1 MDSDKEDNL
10 SVDLGSMLQQ
20 LSSSVSPLD
29 NSWITT
35 GIDISSVG
43 ASTVSISPSYTFAN
57 SGLTTSTISGIGTGG
72 WSTQVTPAL
81 TVGNSGMLSLVGDKA
96 DIEINGVSLCE
107 TLKNLEQRLNILR
120 PNPSLETEWNEL
132 KQLGEQYRELENK
145 ILEKQKMWDILKKMP
160 PPDLS

>member
-1 MDSDKEDNL
+1 MDSDKEENP
-10 SVDLGSMLQQ
+10 SIDLGSVLQQ
-20 LSSSVSPLD
+20 LGSSVSPLD

-35 GIDISSVG
+35 GIDMSSVG
-43 ASTVSISPSYTFAN
+43 VNTVSITPSYTFAN
-57 SGLTTSTISGIGTGG
+57 SGLTTSTISAAGTGG
-72 WSTQVTPAL
+72 WNTQVSPAL

-107 TLKNLEQRLNILR
+107 TLKSLEQRLNILR
-120 PNPSLETEWNEL
+120 PNPSLETDWDDL
-132 KQLGEQYRELENK
+132 KKLGEQYRELENK

>member
-1 MDSDKEDNL
+1 MDSDKEDNP
-10 SVDLGSMLQQ
+10 SIDLGSMLQQ
-20 LSSSVSPLD
+20 LGSSVSPLD

-43 ASTVSISPSYTFAN
+43 VSTVSITPNYTFAN
-57 SGLTTSTISGIGTGG
+57 SGLTSSITGSGG
-72 WSTQVTPAL
+72 WSTTPL

-107 TLKNLEQRLNILR
+107 TLKSLEQRLNILR
-120 PNPSLETEWNEL
+120 PNPSLETDWDDL
-132 KQLGEQYRELENK
+132 RKLGEQYRELENK